1 MIRKVENSH
10 ELIADVQTGETRTG
24 AKLTFG
30 SVCSGIEGAS
40 VALSPLGWE
49 CRWLYEVDPFCC
61 SVLRFHYSK
70 VTNYGD
76 ASQRLQPEPVDLVVG
91 GTPCQSF
98 SVTGNR
104 NGLND
109 PRGQLAL
116 AFPAI
121 AERAKARWIIW
132 ENVVGVH
139 SSDGG
144 RDFGQFLHTLAEH
157 GFVGSYRVLTLRT
170 SECPNTGVACTL
182 SDIAETVDS
191 RSPLWLS
198 TRHLQRL
205 RERLLRGGKTPWPEL
220 TETATAGAATQR
232 PSVK

>member
-49 CRWLYEVDPFCC
+49 CRWFYEVDPFCC

-76 ASQRLQPEPVDLVVG
+76 ASQDLQPEPVDLVVG

-139 SSDGG
+139 FNRPETFRMDDYVVKTGTGQYGSIVLHVFDAGG
-144 RDFGQFLHTLAEH
+144 EEVAWAD
-157 GFVGSYRVLTLRT
+157 
-170 SECPNTGVACTL
+170 TGVMPDT
-182 SDIAETVDS
+182 SKED
-191 RSPLWLS
+191 
-198 TRHLQRL
+198 
-205 RERLLRGGKTPWPEL
+205 
-220 TETATAGAATQR
+220 
-232 PSVK
+232 